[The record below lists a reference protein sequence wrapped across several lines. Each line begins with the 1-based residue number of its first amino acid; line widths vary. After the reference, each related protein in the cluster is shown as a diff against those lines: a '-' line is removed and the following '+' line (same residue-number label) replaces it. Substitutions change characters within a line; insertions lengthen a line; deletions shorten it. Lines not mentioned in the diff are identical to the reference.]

1 MTESLIMVNFQK
13 KITLSPKPRGFHL
26 ITDEILKNIPGL
38 SDVKTGIA
46 HIFIQHTSAGL
57 TINENA
63 DPSVRRDFETHF
75 NRMVPEDT
83 SLFEHTLEGSDD
95 MTSHLKSSILGHS
108 VSIPITDGKFNLG
121 TWQGIYLCEHRN
133 RGGSRNIIV
142 TVLGS

>member
-1 MTESLIMVNFQK
+1 MNTYQTTIK
-13 KITLSPKPRGFHL
+13 LSPKSRGFHL
-26 ITDEILKNIPGL
+26 ITDEITGKLPELRKI
-38 SDVKTGIA
+38 KTGVA

-83 SLFEHTLEGSDD
+83 SLFEHTLEGPDD
-95 MTSHLKSSILGHS
+95 MTSHIKSSILGHS
-108 VSIPITDGKFNLG
+108 VSLPVTNGRFNLG

-133 RGGSRNIIV
+133 HGGARQLV
-142 TVLGS
+142 TTLMGT